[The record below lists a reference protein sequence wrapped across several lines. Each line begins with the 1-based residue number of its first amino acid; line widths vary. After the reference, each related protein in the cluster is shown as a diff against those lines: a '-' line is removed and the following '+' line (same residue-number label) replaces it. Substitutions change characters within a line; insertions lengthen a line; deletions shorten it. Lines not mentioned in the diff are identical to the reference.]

1 MTSEPRSVMLGIRV
15 PASLRAKLERLAER
29 DRRTLSDWIR
39 LALERA
45 ADEAEADEKS
55 KPKRK

>member
-1 MTSEPRSVMLGIRV
+1 MASEPRDVMLGIRV

-45 ADEAEADEKS
+45 ADEADKPEKP
-55 KPKRK
+55 PKRK